1 MKWEKK
7 LLFLLL
13 SVLVL
18 LSVLFVG
25 SVSASANDNPGC
37 GNSLPVARKALEQRL
52 LPLGGAGLVGIAH
65 SEADGQIVVF
75 VEDEHTKKRV
85 PYSFEG
91 SPVRTEITGR
101 IQALSTQ
108 VVEPTITVSQDR
120 QNEVRPLVGGTSVST
135 YVTDLYYAGTL
146 GMITHDNKI
155 LSNAHVIAMAPGT
168 DEFLNVGTP
177 IVQPGSA
184 DGGRLGNRVG
194 ELESYIAIDFGP
206 QARNYA
212 DAAIGSIDEGVDVS
226 LGEQFGEGGN
236 YWIEGWTEVS
246 KGDIVRKSGSATA
259 VTTGKVV
266 HTNASLWVVYG
277 DQAAYFVD
285 QILVEQENWSFAAL
299 DDSGSAVDKDGEFV
313 GLVFAGSDT
322 LVAINKA
329 EYIVQELGIAVEPA
343 DGQYSLT
350 VSSTPGG
357 SVVTPGESMFI
368 YNEETV
374 VSLVAEPDQH
384 YQFVEWTGDAGTV
397 ADTNAAS
404 TTITVS
410 GSYSVTA
417 VFEPEEGWCSLTVSS
432 IEGGRVTVSGEETFV
447 YESGTVVDLVAEPD
461 EHYYFSSW
469 AGDVA
474 TIGNPADGT
483 TNITMN
489 DSYSVAAEFEL
500 EEGWCSLSVS
510 STKGGSV
517 ATPGEGISIHSTGT
531 VVELVAEPDEGYQ
544 LVKWTGD
551 ISTIADAN
559 AADTTIAMN
568 SSYSITANFETLYPE
583 PMTLLT
589 LSSTTGGSIIY
600 PDEGTSLHALGS
612 DVSLMAEP
620 DEGYQFVNWSGDVGA
635 IADVNAASTTITVDS
650 SYSIRANFS
659 GGAWCF
665 IATAAYGTPMA
676 DEIQILRQFRDRYLL
691 TNPVGKAFVDL
702 YYSTSPPIARF
713 ITEHPNLKPIVRT
726 ILVPVVTMSTVAINT
741 TAPQKTAIAVLFG
754 LVSVVLTVWATRRRG
769 RGKKYTRE

>member
-1 MKWEKK
+1 MKGKKK

-25 SVSASANDNPGC
+25 SVSESANDNSDC
-37 GNSLPVARKALEQRL
+37 GNSLVVARKALEQRL

-65 SEADGQIVVF
+65 SEAEGQIVVF
-75 VEDEHTKKRV
+75 VEDEQTKKRV

-101 IQALSTQ
+101 IQVLSTQ
-108 VVEPTITVSQDR
+108 LVDPTITVSQDR
-120 QNEVRPLVGGTSVST
+120 QNEIRPLVGGTSVSP

-146 GMITHDNKI
+146 GMVTYDDKI
-155 LSNAHVIAMAPGT
+155 LTNAHVLAMAPGT
-168 DEFLNVGTP
+168 DEFLNTGIP

-184 DGGRLGNRVG
+184 DGGRLYNRVG
-194 ELESYIAIDFGP
+194 ELQSYIPIDFTS
-206 QARNYA
+206 QAKNYA
-212 DAAIGSIDEGVDVS
+212 DAAIGSIDEGVVVS
-226 LGEQFGEGGN
+226 PGEQFGEGGN
-236 YWIEGWTEVS
+236 YWIEGWAEVS

-259 VTTGKVV
+259 VTTGKVIN
-266 HTNASLWVVYG
+266 TNASLWVVYG

-285 QILVEQENWSFAAL
+285 QILVEQENWSFAAP

-343 DGQYSLT
+343 DGQYSLI
-350 VSSTPGG
+350 VSSAPGG
-357 SVVTPGESMFI
+357 SVVIPGEGMFI
-368 YNEETV
+368 YDDETM

-384 YQFVEWTGDAGTV
+384 YRFVEWTGDVGTV
-397 ADTNAAS
+397 VDTNAAS

-410 GSYSVTA
+410 GSDSISA

-432 IEGGRVTVSGEETFV
+432 IGGGTITVPGKKTFV
-447 YESGTVVDLVAEPD
+447 YENGTVVDLVAESD

-469 AGDVA
+469 VGDVA
-474 TIGNPADGT
+474 TIGNPLDGT

-489 DSYSVAAEFEL
+489 DSYSIAAEFEL
-500 EEGWCSLSVS
+500 EEGWCSLTVS

-531 VVELVAEPDEGYQ
+531 VVDLVAEPDEGYQ
-544 LVKWTGD
+544 FVKWTGD
-551 ISTIADAN
+551 VSTIADVN

-568 SSYSITANFETLYPE
+568 SSYSVTASFKTLYSE
-583 PMTLLT
+583 PMALLT
-589 LSSTTGGSIIY
+589 LSSSTGGSITT
-600 PDEGTSLHALGS
+600 PDEVTSLHTLGS
-612 DVSLMAEP
+612 NVSLIAEP
-620 DEGYQFVNWSGDVGA
+620 DEGYQFVNWSGNVDA
-635 IADVNAASTTITVDS
+635 IADVNDASTTITMDS
-650 SYSIRANFS
+650 SYSIRANFNGDS
-659 GGAWCF
+659 RCF

-702 YYSTSPPIARF
+702 YYRTSPPIARF
-713 ITEHPNLKPIVRT
+713 ITEYPNLKPMVRT
-726 ILVPVVTMSTVAINT
+726 ILVPAVAMSTVAINI
-741 TAPQKTAIAVLFG
+741 ASPQNTAIALLFVLVLVG
-754 LVSVVLTVWATRRRG
+754 LVVWALRRRG
-769 RGKKYTRE
+769 RGRHYTLG